1 LTGSR
6 LRAGFATFFAL
17 VPLLAVA
24 PTAHAQ
30 TACPE
35 PDFLKTVS
43 HATAKQLVLVELTGV
58 TPGSEYL
65 FRVGGRE
72 LKSGVAET
80 DRVTRRMRMPNLGD
94 KRRDARIVV
103 VIANDACENS
113 PWKLKQ
119 KLGYRPPEVPEAP
132 PKPEVTTP
140 PQAPNPTPTPT
151 PDVGAQ
157 SQPNPTPSTS
167 PTPTPTPKAT
177 PTPSLPKQPTAITP
191 SEPPAGARAWLTPLD
206 TFSRGSDE
214 APQPSAAALPRLDRK
229 TDDANSNAALLGL
242 GGLFI
247 LIGGISAIAWT
258 RFRRYDDERLAE
270 LLNPDGKLPKM
281 LDDKAVDL
289 GLTEGTVATN
299 AEAAAA
305 AANPSMKI
313 MTPQEAAAEMEAA
326 SPATSK
332 PAAKPVQLGSL
343 VLPPAAAGPAAPNGA
358 PVLPPAGADQPDVP
372 PATTDPPAPAGA
384 PAPSVTPVNGTPP
397 AVNGTPANGAPS
409 PKDSYR
415 QEVESELQR
424 ILGEAGLDAELE
436 GILSDARAEAARQGV
451 PIDSDLMLRALCDE
465 TNGSAKLSDTAK
477 GELKQRF
484 QRIAA
489 EERGQIPPTGQ

>member
-6 LRAGFATFFAL
+6 LRAGFATIFAL
-17 VPLLAVA
+17 VPLVAVA

-30 TACPE
+30 TTCPE
-35 PDFLKTVS
+35 PNFPKTS
-43 HATAKQLVLVELTGV
+43 PRATAKQLVPVELTGV

-65 FRVGGRE
+65 FRVNGRE
-72 LKSGVAET
+72 VKSGVAQT
-80 DRVTRRMRMPNLGD
+80 DKVSRKLRMPNLGD

-103 VIANDACENS
+103 VIANDACENG

-119 KLGYRPPEVPEAP
+119 KLGYRPAEV
-132 PKPEVTTP
+132 PKPEP
-140 PQAPNPTPTPT
+140 QPQANTPTPDPTPTPT
-151 PDVGAQ
+151 PD
-157 SQPNPTPSTS
+157 
-167 PTPTPTPKAT
+167 PTPTPTPTPAPTPSPSPGASTPSKPKTTPSPT
-177 PTPSLPKQPTAITP
+177 PTPSIPKQPTAVTP
-191 SEPPAGARAWLTPLD
+191 SEPPAGARAWVTAAD
-206 TFSRGSDE
+206 NYARQSEE
-214 APQPSAAALPRLDRK
+214 APQPNAAGLKPGDRK
-229 TDDANSNAALLGL
+229 TEDANSNAALLGL

-281 LDDKAVDL
+281 LDENAADLAPSPTAEPVPAHVKAL
-289 GLTEGTVATN
+289 RHFVALKPMS
-299 AEAAAA
+299 A
-305 AANPSMKI
+305 S
-313 MTPQEAAAEMEAA
+313 EAAAEM
-326 SPATSK
+326 SGSK
-332 PAAKPVQLGSL
+332 PPEKTVQLGSL
-343 VLPPAAAGPAAPNGA
+343 VLPPAGAAK
-358 PVLPPAGADQPDVP
+358 
-372 PATTDPPAPAGA
+372 ATQARPPAPAEAA
-384 PAPSVTPVNGTPP
+384 PPTQTTPAPVNGTP
-397 AVNGTPANGAPS
+397 NGAHA

-424 ILGEAGLDAELE
+424 ILKDAGLDAELG

-465 TNGSAKLSDTAK
+465 TNGSAKLSDAAK

-489 EERGQIPPTGQ
+489 EERGQIRPTD